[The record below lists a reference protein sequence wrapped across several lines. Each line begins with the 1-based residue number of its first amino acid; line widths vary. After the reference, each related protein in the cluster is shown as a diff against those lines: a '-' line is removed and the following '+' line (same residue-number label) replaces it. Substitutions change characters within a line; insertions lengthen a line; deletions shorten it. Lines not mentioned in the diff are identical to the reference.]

1 MNYQGTNNQANKK
14 WPLDAESDAKG
25 NNFTGNLDPQV
36 GTVSRLGTCVQWT
49 RIAASLWGTNAWMGP
64 TLVDYHLS
72 FLIKM
77 KEKHDI
83 VAQTG
88 FNIFDPETFAQGLV
102 VERNEQ
108 FLT

>member
-1 MNYQGTNNQANKK
+1 M
-14 WPLDAESDAKG
+14 
-25 NNFTGNLDPQV
+25 
-36 GTVSRLGTCVQWT
+36 
-49 RIAASLWGTNAWMGP
+49 
-64 TLVDYHLS
+64 VDYHLS

-88 FNIFDPETFAQGLV
+88 FNIAQGLV

>member
-1 MNYQGTNNQANKK
+1 
-14 WPLDAESDAKG
+14 
-25 NNFTGNLDPQV
+25 
-36 GTVSRLGTCVQWT
+36 
-49 RIAASLWGTNAWMGP
+49 MGP

-83 VAQTG
+83 GAQTS
-88 FNIFDPETFAQGLV
+88 FNIFDPEIFAQGLV

>member
-1 MNYQGTNNQANKK
+1 
-14 WPLDAESDAKG
+14 
-25 NNFTGNLDPQV
+25 
-36 GTVSRLGTCVQWT
+36 
-49 RIAASLWGTNAWMGP
+49 
-64 TLVDYHLS
+64 
-72 FLIKM
+72 M

-88 FNIFDPETFAQGLV
+88 FNIFDPEIFAQGLV